1 MLAGYTMLNL
11 SGLDLNESDPQTIV
25 GSGDKLAA
33 AEALDTPIIL
43 CGIVLDGTPVSP
55 APCIAIGGSL
65 MLGPFALTFDG
76 DAITVTT

>member
-1 MLAGYTMLNL
+1 MIAGYTMLNL
-11 SGLDLNESDPQTIV
+11 SGLDLNEADPQTIS

-43 CGIVLDGTPVSP
+43 CGIIIDGTTVSP
-55 APCIAIGGSL
+55 APCIAIGDTLSF
-65 MLGPFALTFDG
+65 GPFTLTFDG

>member
-11 SGLDLNESDPQTIV
+11 SGLDLNDSDPQTID
-25 GSGDKLAA
+25 GAGDKLAA

-55 APCIAIGGSL
+55 APCIAIGGTL
-65 MLGPFALTFDG
+65 ILGSFTLTFGG